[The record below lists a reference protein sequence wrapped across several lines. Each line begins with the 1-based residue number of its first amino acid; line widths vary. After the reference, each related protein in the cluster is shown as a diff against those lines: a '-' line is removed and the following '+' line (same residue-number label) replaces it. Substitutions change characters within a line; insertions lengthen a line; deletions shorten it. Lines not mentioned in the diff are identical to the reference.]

1 MKMKLNILSLA
12 FLLLGHALYAGNH
25 DPKVIIPLLKDAK
38 ITLLQGIAY
47 AEESSGIVRNG
58 VRFDEHLAIDYMWR
72 CRACRF
78 WQMMEPAHS

>member
-1 MKMKLNILSLA
+1 VLRNEPAAADHLVVGMGSEDQQT
-12 FLLLGHALYAGNH
+12 F
-25 DPKVIIPLLKDAK
+25 
-38 ITLLQGIAY
+38 

-58 VRFDEHLAIDYMWR
+58 VRFDEHRAFDYMWR